1 MDWIRILLNRCA
13 ARLRTRELDDD
24 LDAELRTHI
33 EFAVE
38 ENRERGMSESKA
50 RTEALRSFGG
60 ITQTRENYR
69 MQRGLP
75 FFEVLIADLRL
86 IVRQL
91 RKAPG
96 FTVTVLITLALGI
109 GANSAIFTLVNAIL
123 LRNLPVTD
131 PKNLIRIGDKNDC
144 CISDQWSDTG
154 DYSLFATDTYYM
166 FKKNLPEFEQL
177 AATASFYGGGPLTVR
192 RAGPDTVAKS
202 MVGTFVS
209 GNYFRVFGLSPA
221 AGRLFVDAD
230 DQKGAPITAVVSYDA
245 WQRDYA
251 GDPSVVGSTFY
262 VNGKPATI
270 SGVAPKGFY
279 GDRIDTNPP
288 SFFFPM
294 NAMDEVIGASFFTDP
309 GKQWA
314 YIIGRVKPGTSLPA
328 LQAKASALLKNQFA
342 TLKTFSD
349 PRAQKVLSLTH
360 VVLTP
365 GGGGIQNM
373 QNGYRNRLNLLQ
385 WIAALVLL
393 VACANIANLLLV
405 RGMSR
410 HAEFSIRSALGAQRS
425 RLVRQLLQESVVL
438 SCMGGLLGLAVSYL
452 GAHALLALAF
462 PDQHNMPVAASP
474 SPMVIGFAFSLSL
487 VTGVLFGLAPALM
500 AARTQPAGTL
510 RANSRTTSHGA
521 SFLQRGL
528 VVMQAALSLVL
539 LVAAGLFA
547 QSLNKAENVNMK
559 LDTTNRYI
567 AHINPQGAGY
577 KTTEVEPLY
586 QTIVDRFHA
595 IPGVLKVGVSTYTP
609 MEANDWNSG
618 VKVQGDPD
626 LNKTASWVKATPEY
640 FDSVGTHVVSG
651 RGFTRQDTMNAPPVA
666 VVNQEF
672 VKQFFGNRN
681 PIGHRFGFDDPLHPG
696 TDGAHEIVGV
706 VEDTTYTSIY
716 WKNHAM
722 YFLPLTQPAG
732 LRTPGNPDQSVYA
745 GAIVIESSRS
755 VPGLEKIVGDTL
767 ASINPNLT
775 ILKFQTFRQQT
786 DDQFTQERL
795 ISRLTSLFGLLAL
808 LLAAI
813 GLYGVTAYTVVRR
826 TPEIGVRMALGAA
839 RSRVIGMVIRGA
851 MLQTVAGLAIGIPV
865 AIFCVRYVKSQLYE
879 ITSVNMPVMA
889 IAIGVLALAAAI
901 AGIIPA
907 RRAASIDPVR
917 ALRIE

>member
-1 MDWIRILLNRCA
+1 MRLFRILRRKSDLAEEFDSHLQMAIADRM
-13 ARLRTRELDDD
+13 ARGQSPAEARASALREFGNVPMIADVTREQW
-24 LDAELRTHI
+24 
-33 EFAVE
+33 
-38 ENRERGMSESKA
+38 GW
-50 RTEALRSFGG
+50 
-60 ITQTRENYR
+60 
-69 MQRGLP
+69 
-75 FFEVLIADLRL
+75 LRL
-86 IVRQL
+86 ELLVQDVRYALRQL
-91 RKAPG
+91 RRTPG
-96 FTVTVLITLALGI
+96 FTVTVLLTLALGI

-123 LRNLPVTD
+123 LQNLPVTD
-131 PKNLIRIGDKNDC
+131 PKNLIRIGDRNDC

-154 DYSLFATDTYYM
+154 DYSLFATDTYYL
-166 FKKNLPEFEQL
+166 FKKNLPEFEEL

-209 GNYFRVFGLSPA
+209 GNYFRVFGLSAA
-221 AGRLFVDAD
+221 AGRLLMDAD
-230 DQKGAPITAVVSYDA
+230 DQKGAPITAVMSYDV

-251 GDPSVVGSTFY
+251 GDRSVAGSTFY
-262 VNGKPATI
+262 INGKPATI
-270 SGVAPKGFY
+270 IGVAPKGFY

-294 NAMDEVIGASFFTDP
+294 NAMDAVIGASFFTDP
-309 GKQWA
+309 NKQWA
-314 YIIGRVKPGTSLPA
+314 YLIGRVKPGTSLPA
-328 LQAKASALLKNQFA
+328 LQAKTSALLKAQLA
-342 TLKTFSD
+342 TLKTFTD
-349 PRAQKVLSLTH
+349 PRAQRVLPLAH

-373 QNGYRNRLNLLQ
+373 QDGYKDRLNLLQ

-462 PDQHNMPVAASP
+462 PNQENMPVTALP
-474 SPMVIGFAFSLSL
+474 SPLVIGFAFGLSL
-487 VTGVLFGLAPALM
+487 ITGVLFGLAPALI
-500 AARTQPAGTL
+500 AARTQPAGAL
-510 RANSRTTSHGA
+510 RANSRTTAHGA

-547 QSLNKAENVNMK
+547 QSLTKAETVDMK

-567 AHINPQGAGY
+567 AHIDPQGAGY
-577 KTTEVEPLY
+577 KTTEVELLY

-618 VKVQGDPD
+618 VKVQGDLR

-640 FDSVGTHVVSG
+640 FDAVGTHLVMG
-651 RGFTRQDTMNAPPVA
+651 RGFTPQDTMNAPPVA

-672 VKQFFGNRN
+672 ARQFFGNRN

-706 VEDTTYTSIY
+706 VEDTTYTNVY

-732 LRTPGNPDQSVYA
+732 IPTPGNPDGSVYA
-745 GAIVIESSRS
+745 GAIVIETARS
-755 VPGLEKIVGDTL
+755 LPGFEKLVGDTL

-775 ILKFQTFRQQT
+775 ILKFQTFRQQI
-786 DDQFTQERL
+786 DDRFTQERL

-839 RSRVIGMVIRGA
+839 RSRVIGMVMRGA
-851 MLQTVAGLAIGIPV
+851 MLQTVAGLAIGIPL

-879 ITSVNMPVMA
+879 IASVNAAVMA
-889 IAIGVLALAAAI
+889 VAIGVLTLAAAI

-907 RRAASIDPVR
+907 LRAASIDPVR